1 MSKNILLVDKR
12 VEAYETIVSAVNPEL
27 CVPIVFDYYTETV
40 EDIKAKIQRQSVA
53 GATHIGLVQH
63 NYGLHQYR
71 LFAGGAGSRVFN
83 VAVQDPILET
93 WTELRDFISWC
104 KTTPEVNATY
114 FDMMACALYSDTNWK
129 YVIDTLTT
137 QTGVTIRASTDDTG
151 ASSLGGDWF
160 LESHTGVNLKDIYF
174 TEAIEQYNGIF
185 YSYPFKSRNYTTKSF
200 VTGSVFLWGGGISSD
215 LTYQVPSDAD
225 LSSGVIAV
233 YSNENTFAAL
243 KTNGSVV
250 TWGDPDAGGDTSIVS
265 NDLTS
270 EVVSIYSTFT
280 AFAALKTNG
289 TVVSWGFEILP
300 PVDSLINVVEIY
312 SNFYAFAAL
321 KSNGSVVTWGYES
334 TLAGDSSS
342 VSSSLESGVV
352 AIYSNEYAFAA
363 LKRNGS
369 VVVWGDSANGG
380 LFDSDSIAYSLS
392 SGVVVIY
399 STLNAF
405 AALKDDGSVITWG
418 NSSSGGDSSSVALN
432 LISGVISIYSSR
444 LAFAALKSDGS
455 VVTWGDSNY
464 GGDSSSVSSL
474 SSEVLAVY
482 STEYNFAALKT
493 NGSVVMWGHSSTN
506 TNISSLYSNVVAVYS
521 TVSAY
526 AFLKTNGSVITY
538 GNSLYG
544 GNSSSVSS
552 DLSSNVVAVY
562 STNSVYEG
570 AAFTALKTD
579 GSVVTWGQSE
589 YGSDTRYVSSEQ
601 LVSGNFMIYS
611 STTAFVSLKS
621 EATTFDISASYY
633 TDLDKYNILRK
644 KENRRRVDLT
654 VQNNNVF
661 TLSHSKDLTIIN
673 PNIPSSTFLRIIVPT
688 YVSSPYTITST
699 ATIPNSY
706 GSFIVACDESEPVTI
721 SGTTYVNYGAFVYE
735 VNANEDGTVYTKI
748 MSTIINSQTYDL
760 YGGDG
765 INSSGIV
772 FITGSSSP
780 SPVASTFS
788 AATFTVAS
796 SKTFGDASFAITTRP
811 TSNSDGAVT
820 YSSSN
825 TSVATIDASGSWIT
839 LVGAGDVSFN
849 ATQDASAQ
857 YLSSTVT
864 SNTLTV
870 ARGTS
875 TLSSATFSVASSK
888 TILDTSFTITTRP
901 TSNSTGAITYSSSN
915 PDVASIDA
923 CGNWISLVG
932 AGDVSFNA
940 TQAATAQYL
949 SATVTSNTLTVSKA
963 MPTLEFVSPPTT
975 KNVTDAS
982 FAVVASSASSG
993 TVTYSSSNTS
1003 FATVGG
1009 STGVVTLK
1017 GAGTV
1022 TITASQASTATYES
1036 PTNAT
1041 CSIVIASARTALQG
1055 QTVSS
1060 STSYASVDLSGA
1072 SLVGTTIS
1080 GVSFSGAN
1088 LSNVDFSGAVTTNT
1102 NFTNANISGAINL
1115 PTFSTVQKLQL
1126 LKNINNVE
1134 IGAVQVNVPV
1144 TGNEINALLA
1154 TPISEVATAT
1164 FTIKAPLGLDE
1175 NANKLVS
1182 ISSSDI
1188 SSGKSVYIPMNANE
1202 NVNINNVVY
1211 SFDGTNILDI
1221 TGNIVTKLTI
1231 LGVEFNIYAGSIIA
1245 VNTTVPM
1252 SVNPVLTPCLSIN
1265 NSSNRW
1271 FGNQSNIATSDSSDR
1286 IKRIRNRAVYQ
1297 NVMNIASQ
1305 GGIKRTNGN
1314 GIFTPA
1320 TQLNGKCVSLPGETG
1335 SNGCVSFYIRSAP
1348 NYENLLHVTQGIYEG
1363 YSRLTGVASTP
1374 VPANADTLLSI
1385 TENRYNYLN
1394 LNTPS
1399 GGATTDLLV
1408 LSEPM
1413 PTTVNNGNRSKD
1425 PGQCME
1431 YPPNQNLSIT
1441 YGGEGCSAPPPPG

>member
-1 MSKNILLVDKR
+1 
-12 VEAYETIVSAVNPEL
+12 
-27 CVPIVFDYYTETV
+27 
-40 EDIKAKIQRQSVA
+40 
-53 GATHIGLVQH
+53 
-63 NYGLHQYR
+63 
-71 LFAGGAGSRVFN
+71 LFAGSTGSRVFN
-83 VAVQDPILET
+83 VAVQDPTLET
-93 WTELRDFISWC
+93 WSELRDFINWC

-137 QTGVTIRASTDDTG
+137 QTGVTIRASTDNTG
-151 ASSLGGDWF
+151 TSSRGGDWF
-160 LESHTGVNLKDIYF
+160 LESHTGVNLKTVYF
-174 TEAIEQYNGIF
+174 TEAIEKYNGIF

-200 VTGSVFLWGGGISSD
+200 VTGSVVVWGKNSFSSD
-215 LTYQVPSDAD
+215 LTTKMPST
-225 LSSGVIAV
+225 SSLTSDVVAV
-233 YSNENTFAAL
+233 YSNNDAFAAL

-250 TWGDPDAGGDTSIVS
+250 TWGDPYAGGDTSIVS

-270 EVVSIYSTFT
+270 GVVSIYSTAFM
-280 AFAALKTNG
+280 FAALKTNG
-289 TVVSWGFEILP
+289 NVVTWGTGEIP
-300 PVDSLINVVEIY
+300 SSSLLTNVVEIY
-312 SNFYAFAAL
+312 SNSFLFAAL
-321 KSNGSVVTWGYES
+321 KNNGSVLTWGDYE
-334 TLAGDSSS
+334 GNPSS
-342 VSSSLESGVV
+342 VPSNLISDVCR
-352 AIYSNEYAFAA
+352 IYSNEYAFAA

-380 LFDSDSIAYSLS
+380 LFGSDSIASSLL

-399 STLNAF
+399 STINAF
-405 AALKDDGSVITWG
+405 AALKDNGSVITWGDSSYGGDSSSVASSLTSGVISIYSSSYAFAALKSNGSVVTWGFSTYGGNSSTVSSNLTSGVVAVYSTEYSFAALKMDGSVITWG
-418 NSSSGGDSSSVALN
+418 NMN
-432 LISGVISIYSSR
+432 
-444 LAFAALKSDGS
+444 
-455 VVTWGDSNY
+455 
-464 GGDSSSVSSL
+464 VSSL
-474 SSEVLAVY
+474 SS
-482 STEYNFAALKT
+482 
-493 NGSVVMWGHSSTN
+493 G
-506 TNISSLYSNVVAVYS
+506 VVAVYS
-521 TVSAY
+521 TALAY
-526 AFLKTNGSVITY
+526 AFLKSNGSVITY
-538 GNSLYG
+538 GDPFYG
-544 GNSSSVSS
+544 GNSSSVSL

-562 STNSVYEG
+562 STGSTYEG
-570 AAFTALKTD
+570 AAFAALKKD
-579 GSVVTWGQSE
+579 GSIISFGSNEHGADSSNVVDDLTS
-589 YGSDTRYVSSEQ
+589 
-601 LVSGNFMIYS
+601 NHFMIYS
-611 STTAFVSLKS
+611 SHYAFASLKS
-621 EATTFDISASYY
+621 SVTVFDISASYY
-633 TDLDKYNILRK
+633 ADVDRYNILRK
-644 KENRRRVDLT
+644 KENRRRVNLST
-654 VQNNNVF
+654 QNDNVF
-661 TLSHSKDLTIIN
+661 TLSQSKDLTIVN
-673 PNIPSSTFLRIIVPT
+673 PNIPSNTTLRIIVPS
-688 YVSSPYTITST
+688 YIDASYTIASS
-699 ATIPNSY
+699 ATIPNTF
-706 GSFIVACDESEPVTI
+706 GNFIIACDESEPITI
-721 SGTTYVNYGAFVYE
+721 ADTTYVNYGSFVYE

-748 MSTIINSQTYDL
+748 TSTTINSKIYDL

-940 TQAATAQYL
+940 IQAQTSQYL

-963 MPTLEFVSPPTT
+963 MPTLEFVSPPTM
-975 KNVTDAS
+975 KNVTDAA
-982 FAVVASSASSG
+982 FTVTASSASSG
-993 TVTYSSSNTS
+993 AVTYSSSNTS
-1003 FATVGG
+1003 FATVNS
-1009 STGVVTLK
+1009 STGLVTLK

-1022 TITASQASTATYES
+1022 IITASQASTATYES